1 VPRVS
6 RGRGILPTG
15 RATSPHISNSEG
27 IWPWVGLLLF
37 SLGILASL
45 HYIYDLRYP
54 SHFVGDMYG
63 LEVIARVSW
72 LCSAAGPMFFGGV
85 LLFLDWRKKTRRWRI
100 LGMALV
106 IVPSTILV
114 AMAVDV
120 VQSRRLDEIRKGY
133 PEKSV
138 AELLAI
144 AREQKDQHAIYP
156 LIAKPDAAALPGL
169 AQILLDENEQ
179 GSLRYSAA
187 EALGRI
193 GNEDAQKALV
203 IARDSSTD
211 KYFKEHIG
219 RIIDNMRSKQ

>member
-1 VPRVS
+1 M
-6 RGRGILPTG
+6 
-15 RATSPHISNSEG
+15 ATSPHISSREG
-27 IWPWVGLLLF
+27 IWPWVGLLF
-37 SLGILASL
+37 FALGILASL
-45 HYIYDLRYP
+45 YYIYDLRYP
-54 SHFVGDMYG
+54 SHFVGDMYD
-63 LEVIARVSW
+63 LEAIARVSW
-72 LCSAAGPMFFGGV
+72 LCGAAGPMFIGAI
-85 LLFLDWRKKTRRWRI
+85 LLFLDWRKKSRRWRI

-106 IVPSTILV
+106 IVSSIILV

-120 VQSRRLDEIRKGY
+120 VQSRRLDEIRRGY
-133 PEKSV
+133 PEKSI

-144 AREQKDQHAIYP
+144 AREQKDQHALYP
-156 LIAKPDAAALPGL
+156 LIAKPDPKAVPGL

-179 GSLRYSAA
+179 GSLRYCAA

-219 RIIDNMRSKQ
+219 RIIDNMRSEQ